1 MGTFKSLVAIL
12 TMASASFAAE
22 AIAQTQVPPAG
33 QRPPSPGVET
43 PRPGGTDQIVHGRV
57 ASIDPAGTEI
67 TLTDGT
73 RLVAPPG
80 AALKPGVLKEGMRV
94 IASYREENGEKVLT
108 NLAVSEP
115 SASPPTEPRTPGEP
129 PAAPPRDVPKRY

>member
-1 MGTFKSLVAIL
+1 MRMFKWLVAIL
-12 TMASASFAAE
+12 AMASAAFAVE
-22 AIAQTQVPPAG
+22 AIAQTQAPPAG
-33 QRPPSPGVET
+33 QRPPNPGVET
-43 PRPGGTDQIVHGRV
+43 PRPGGREQIVHGRV
-57 ASIDPAGTEI
+57 GSINAAGTEI

-80 AALKPGVLKEGMRV
+80 AALKPGVLKEGMTM

-115 SASPPTEPRTPGEP
+115 SPSPPTESTTPGE
-129 PAAPPRDVPKRY
+129 